1 MNEISKRAPAEHT
14 TAEHGRNATID
25 EALAEAKHDYAARN
39 PASAER
45 QRAAE
50 SAMPGG
56 NTRTVL
62 HYDPFPLGF
71 ARGEGARL
79 LDVDGHAY
87 VDLLGEYTAGIAGHS
102 HPAIRRAVLAALDGG
117 ISLGGHNTLEPRFSA
132 LVKARFPAME
142 KLRFTNSGT
151 EANLL
156 AISTAVA
163 ASGKQGVMVFRGGYH
178 GAVFTFSGGA
188 NINAPFDYVLAGY
201 NDLAGTRALLAEHA
215 DELAAVILEPMLG
228 GGGCI
233 PATPEFLMML
243 REETAARGITLI
255 FDEVMTSRL
264 APHGLG
270 HARGIT
276 PDLMTLGKYVGGGM
290 SFGAFGG
297 TEALMSRFDPAR
309 EGALPHAGTFN
320 NNVLT
325 MSAGTAALT
334 EIYTEDAAIALNL
347 GGEKLRARLNDAA
360 KRSGA
365 AVQWTGIGSMMAFH
379 PIAGDITTP
388 EQANAGDGKIR
399 ELLFFDLLRA
409 GFWIARRGMIALS
422 LPLTAADHDAFV
434 AAFEEFLSVRRP
446 LLG

>member
-1 MNEISKRAPAEHT
+1 MNEISNS
-14 TAEHGRNATID
+14 GRNATIA
-25 EALAEAKHDYAARN
+25 EALAEAKHDYTQRN
-39 PASAER
+39 PASLAR
-45 QRAAE
+45 QQRARA
-50 SAMPGG
+50 AMPGG

-62 HYDPFPLGF
+62 YYDPFPLGF

-79 LDVDGHAY
+79 TDVDGHDY
-87 VDLLGEYTAGIAGHS
+87 IDLLGEYTAGIAGHS
-102 HPAIRRAVLAALDGG
+102 HPAARRAVIAALDGG
-117 ISLGGHNTLEPRFSA
+117 ISLGGHNTLEPEFAA

-142 KLRFTNSGT
+142 LLRFTNSGT

-163 ASGKQGVMVFRGGYH
+163 VSGRRAVMVFRGGYH

-201 NDLAGTRALLAEHA
+201 NDIEATRALIAQHA
-215 DELAAVILEPMLG
+215 GELAAVILEPMLG

-233 PATPEFLMML
+233 PATPAFLAML
-243 REETAARGITLI
+243 REETARRGIVLI

-264 APHGLG
+264 AVHGLG
-270 HARGIT
+270 EARGIR

-297 TEALMSRFDPAR
+297 SEALMARFDPSR
-309 EGALPHAGTFN
+309 EGALAHAGTFN

-325 MSAGTAALT
+325 MSAGIAALT
-334 EIYTEDAAIALNL
+334 EIYTEDAARALNAR
-347 GGEKLRARLNDAA
+347 GEALRARLNAA
-360 KRSGA
+360 AQRSAA

-379 PIAGDITTP
+379 PTGGDITTP
-388 EQANAGDGKIR
+388 EQANAGDARLR

-409 GFWIARRGMIALS
+409 GFWIARRGMVAMS
-422 LPLTAADHDAFV
+422 LPLTDADLDAFA
-434 AAFEEFLSVRRP
+434 AAFDEFLSVRRP